1 MVAVTPIS
9 RGVAS
14 PVAATLI
21 AVAALWATTS
31 TWAWPR
37 AHAAIIAVIVV
48 GPCAVVLGGRL
59 WRWRSHKIMVTNQRI
74 IQMGGVARRRLSA
87 IELIDVDVTHTDQRW
102 FERLSRRGFV
112 VVQTMGGAYVLERV
126 RRPDSLARVIDHQRQ
141 QLNRVDEVRLD
152 RAEELSNALAAGLL
166 TTDEYDQRWR
176 HLFGPTRDH

>member
-1 MVAVTPIS
+1 
-9 RGVAS
+9 
-14 PVAATLI
+14 
-21 AVAALWATTS
+21 
-31 TWAWPR
+31 
-37 AHAAIIAVIVV
+37 
-48 GPCAVVLGGRL
+48 
-59 WRWRSHKIMVTNQRI
+59 MVTNQRI